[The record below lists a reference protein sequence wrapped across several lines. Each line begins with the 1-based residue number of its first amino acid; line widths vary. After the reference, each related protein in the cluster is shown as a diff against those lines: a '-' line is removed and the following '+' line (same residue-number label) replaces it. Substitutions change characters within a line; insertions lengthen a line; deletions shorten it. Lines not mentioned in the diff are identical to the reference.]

1 MHRQLDGRSLAQF
14 AMRIGESDTGRYTTP
29 MFRGLRAVRH
39 GVVAAVLVIGAGPAL
54 SPIQAQAP
62 PEVPTVSVTLAPEHE
77 HYRPRIEAAARRS
90 VTRYSEWLG
99 PRSGATLDID
109 DGSTGAGPDGEKPR
123 ITVSLPW
130 IAPPPAMEVESLVAF
145 EIARRWWPGWAAGRQ
160 SQPMADG
167 LAWYLQ
173 SRVVPELY
181 ELTFQR
187 PAHSA
192 DAVRYFGGA
201 IAWSI
206 PSLAL
211 GRWTA
216 GLGRAEFLDGTG
228 VGRWPGRPRR
238 IPADADPMTAR
249 AALAFGTLERL
260 VGWPALEGAL
270 ATLGTRAVSGA
281 MTTAEAGRILSAATG
296 YPLSWFLAPAL
307 DPTRH
312 FIYALGAVSTR
323 ACDAGPCLRT
333 EVEVIN
339 RGTAAFS
346 GTDTPPAGAYGSG
359 DALELRVTF
368 ADGQSVSAR
377 WDGRAASKTF
387 AFDSA
392 VPAQAIELDPSRV
405 LLLDRNHL
413 DNAWLAR
420 PRTGVPFAKWIAWW
434 LIWVQDA
441 AISYSGL
448 I

>member
-1 MHRQLDGRSLAQF
+1 
-14 AMRIGESDTGRYTTP
+14 
-29 MFRGLRAVRH
+29 MFRWLRAVRH
-39 GVVAAVLVIGAGPAL
+39 GVVAAVLSIGAGTVL
-54 SPIQAQAP
+54 SPIHAQAP
-62 PEVPTVSVTLAPEHE
+62 PQAPSVSVTLAPEHE

-90 VTRYSEWLG
+90 MARYQEWLG
-99 PRSGATLDID
+99 SHPAATIRID
-109 DGSTGAGPDGEKPR
+109 DGSIGAAPDGEGRR
-123 ITVSLPW
+123 ITVILPW
-130 IAPPPAMEVESLVAF
+130 LSAPPVMEVESLVAF
-145 EIARRWWPGWAAGRQ
+145 EIARRWWPGWAASPQ
-160 SQPMADG
+160 SRPMVDG

-192 DAVRYFGGA
+192 DANRYFGGA
-201 IAWSI
+201 IPWPI
-206 PSLAL
+206 PMLAL

-228 VGRWPGRPRR
+228 AGRWPGGPRR

-281 MTTAEAGRILSAATG
+281 MTTAEAERILSAATG

-312 FIYALGAVSTR
+312 FTYALGAVSTH
-323 ACDAGPCLRT
+323 ACDAGSCFRT
-333 EVEVIN
+333 DVEVTN

-346 GTDTPPAGAYGSG
+346 GTDTPPIGTYGSG

-368 ADGQSVSAR
+368 ADGQAVSAR

-387 AFDSA
+387 AFDSTA
-392 VPAQAIELDPSRV
+392 PPQAIELDPSRV

-413 DNAWLAR
+413 DDAWLAR
-420 PRTGVPFAKWIAWW
+420 PGTEVPLAKWIAWW
-434 LIWVQDA
+434 LIWIQDA